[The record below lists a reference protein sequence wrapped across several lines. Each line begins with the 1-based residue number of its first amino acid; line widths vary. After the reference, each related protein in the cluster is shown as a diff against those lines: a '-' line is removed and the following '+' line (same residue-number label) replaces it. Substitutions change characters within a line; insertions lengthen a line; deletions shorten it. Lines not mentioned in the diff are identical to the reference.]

1 VRERLQKI
9 LSSAGIA
16 SRRAAEK
23 LMEEGRVEVDGRV
36 VRELGT
42 SADPET
48 QEIRVDGTRVRP
60 GKPRRTVALNKPKG
74 YVTTRSD
81 PGRRPTVMELL
92 PPAFRGLYPVG
103 RLDMGS
109 TGLLILT
116 DDGELA
122 QRLTH
127 PRFGIEKSYLV
138 TLAGQPDKKTL
149 DRATRGIVVE
159 GERLSLEEVELLG
172 GRLRQAS
179 ASLAEA
185 RRAKAGRPDRRS
197 PSVTT
202 TGERSERTRLRAT
215 LRRGKNREIRR
226 LFEALGFPVID
237 LHRERIGG
245 LSVRGIPLGGF
256 RPLSRAEVKL
266 LEAKSRKPRAASG
279 ASPAGRKRMRR
290 RRDARESGRPPR
302 ARSEGSERGGAF
314 SSSEGRAQRVPKRE
328 ALGVGPQRTK

>member
-1 VRERLQKI
+1 MRERLQKI

-23 LMEEGRVEVDGRV
+23 LIEEGRVEVDGKV

-48 QEIRVDGTRVRP
+48 QEVRVDGARVRR
-60 GKPRRTVALNKPKG
+60 GKPRRYVALNKPKG

-92 PPAFRGLYPVG
+92 PPALRSLYPVG

-116 DDGELA
+116 DDGDLA
-122 QRLTH
+122 QKLTH
-127 PRFGIEKSYLV
+127 PRFGVEKSYLV

-159 GERLSLEEVELLG
+159 GERLALEEIEVLG
-172 GRLRQAS
+172 
-179 ASLAEA
+179 
-185 RRAKAGRPDRRS
+185 GRPDRR
-197 PSVTT
+197 PSAI
-202 TGERSERTRLRAT
+202 EDRSERTRLRAT

-226 LFEALGFPVID
+226 LFEALGFPVVD

-245 LSVRGIPLGGF
+245 LSVRGIPPGGF
-256 RPLSRAEVKL
+256 RPLSRGEVEL
-266 LEAKSRKPRAASG
+266 LEQRPRQRWRTRG
-279 ASPAGRKRMRR
+279 A
-290 RRDARESGRPPR
+290 
-302 ARSEGSERGGAF
+302 ERGA
-314 SSSEGRAQRVPKRE
+314 AP
-328 ALGVGPQRTK
+328 GVGPRRSGERPRGARDSAAKS

>member
-92 PPAFRGLYPVG
+92 PPAFRNLYPVG

-159 GERLSLEEVELLG
+159 GERLSLEEVEVLG
-172 GRLRQAS
+172 
-179 ASLAEA
+179 
-185 RRAKAGRPDRRS
+185 GRPDRR
-197 PSVTT
+197 PPPVTT
-202 TGERSERTRLRAT
+202 SDSRSERTRLRAT

-245 LSVRGIPLGGF
+245 LSVRGIPPGGF
-256 RPLSRAEVKL
+256 RPLSRGEVEL
-266 LEAKSRKPRAASG
+266 LER
-279 ASPAGRKRMRR
+279 
-290 RRDARESGRPPR
+290 RPPQR
-302 ARSEGSERGGAF
+302 WRTRGA
-314 SSSEGRAQRVPKRE
+314 P
-328 ALGVGPQRTK
+328 GVGPRRTGERARGAREGSLQPERRASEASPEARSAGGGAPAHLTKSLARIKK

>member
-1 VRERLQKI
+1 MRERLQKI

-60 GKPRRTVALNKPKG
+60 GKPRRTVALNKPRG

-159 GERLSLEEVELLG
+159 GERLSVEEVEVL
-172 GRLRQAS
+172 
-179 ASLAEA
+179 
-185 RRAKAGRPDRRS
+185 AGRADKRPS
-197 PSVTT
+197 PSDVKN
-202 TGERSERTRLRAT
+202 ERTRLRAT

-226 LFEALGFPVID
+226 LFEVLGFPVVD

-245 LSVRGIPLGGF
+245 LSVRGIPPGGF

-302 ARSEGSERGGAF
+302 ARSEGSESSGAL
-314 SSSEGRAQRVPKRE
+314 SPSAGRAKRVPERE
-328 ALGVGPQRTK
+328 APGVGPQRTK

>member
-1 VRERLQKI
+1 MGAVRERLQKI
-9 LSSAGIA
+9 LASAGIA

-23 LMEEGRVEVDGRV
+23 LMEEGRVEVDGNV
-36 VRELGT
+36 VRKLGT

-60 GKPRRTVALNKPKG
+60 GKPRRYLALNKPKG

-92 PPAFRGLYPVG
+92 PRALRNLYPIG

-159 GERLSLEEVELLG
+159 GERLALEEIEVLG
-172 GRLRQAS
+172 GRS
-179 ASLAEA
+179 
-185 RRAKAGRPDRRS
+185 DRR
-197 PSVTT
+197 PRTVTT
-202 TGERSERTRLRAT
+202 TEDRSERTRLRAT

-226 LFEALGFPVID
+226 LFEALGFPVVD

-245 LSVRGIPLGGF
+245 LSVKGIPPGGF
-256 RPLSRAEVKL
+256 RPLSRGEVEL
-266 LEAKSRKPRAASG
+266 LERRPPPRWRTRRATALKGSTGPGRAS
-279 ASPAGRKRMRR
+279 ASPSEARRAEAG
-290 RRDARESGRPPR
+290 GPVLP
-302 ARSEGSERGGAF
+302 ARSRQRERSA
-314 SSSEGRAQRVPKRE
+314 KRE
-328 ALGVGPQRTK
+328 ATSRGGGAPRPR

>member
-16 SRRAAEK
+16 SRRAAER
-23 LMEEGRVEVDGRV
+23 LIEEGRVEVDGQV

-60 GKPRRTVALNKPKG
+60 DRPRRYVALNKPKG
-74 YVTTRSD
+74 FVTTRSD

-92 PPAFRGLYPVG
+92 PPALRSLYPVG

-122 QRLTH
+122 HRLTH
-127 PRFGIEKSYLV
+127 PRFGVEKSYVV
-138 TLAGQPDKKTL
+138 TVAGRPDRKTL

-159 GERLSLEEVELLG
+159 GERLALEEVEVLG
-172 GRLRQAS
+172 GRS
-179 ASLAEA
+179 
-185 RRAKAGRPDRRS
+185 DRR
-197 PSVTT
+197 PSETDSR
-202 TGERSERTRLRAT
+202 GERTRLRAK
-215 LRRGKNREIRR
+215 LRRGKYREIRR
-226 LFEALGFPVID
+226 LFETLGHPVLD
-237 LHRERIGG
+237 LHREQIGG
-245 LSVRGIPLGGF
+245 LSVRGIPPGGF

-266 LEAKSRKPRAASG
+266 LEK
-279 ASPAGRKRMRR
+279 
-290 RRDARESGRPPR
+290 RPPR
-302 ARSEGSERGGAF
+302 RQRMRGASER
-314 SSSEGRAQRVPKRE
+314 
-328 ALGVGPQRTK
+328 RTK

>member
-1 VRERLQKI
+1 
-9 LSSAGIA
+9 
-16 SRRAAEK
+16 
-23 LMEEGRVEVDGRV
+23 
-36 VRELGT
+36 
-42 SADPET
+42 
-48 QEIRVDGTRVRP
+48 
-60 GKPRRTVALNKPKG
+60 
-74 YVTTRSD
+74 
-81 PGRRPTVMELL
+81 
-92 PPAFRGLYPVG
+92 
-103 RLDMGS
+103 MGS

-197 PSVTT
+197 WT

-226 LFEALGFPVID
+226 LFEALGFPVVD

-245 LSVRGIPLGGF
+245 LSVRGIPPGGF
-256 RPLSRAEVKL
+256 RPLSRGEVEL
-266 LEAKSRKPRAASG
+266 LEQRPRQRWRTRG
-279 ASPAGRKRMRR
+279 
-290 RRDARESGRPPR
+290 ARERSAPKGSTGPGGPVLP
-302 ARSEGSERGGAF
+302 ARSLQLSA
-314 SSSEGRAQRVPKRE
+314 A
-328 ALGVGPQRTK
+328 GVGPRGIDRRTRGASAPRRRARTKK

>member
-172 GRLRQAS
+172 GR
-179 ASLAEA
+179 
-185 RRAKAGRPDRRS
+185 PDRR
-197 PSVTT
+197 PPTVTT

-256 RPLSRAEVKL
+256 RPLSRGEVEL
-266 LEAKSRKPRAASG
+266 LEQRPRQRWRTRG
-279 ASPAGRKRMRR
+279 
-290 RRDARESGRPPR
+290 ARERSAPKGSTGPGGPVLP
-302 ARSEGSERGGAF
+302 ARSLQLSA
-314 SSSEGRAQRVPKRE
+314 A
-328 ALGVGPQRTK
+328 GVGPRGIDRRTRGASAPRRRARTKK

>member
-1 VRERLQKI
+1 VKERIQKI
-9 LSSAGIA
+9 LSNAGIA

-23 LMEEGRVEVDGRV
+23 LIAEGRVEVDGLV

-48 QEIRVDGTRVRP
+48 QEIRVDGTRVRS
-60 GKPRRTVALNKPKG
+60 GKPRKYVALHKPRG

-92 PPAFRGLYPVG
+92 PPALRNLYPVG

-122 QRLTH
+122 LKLTH
-127 PRFGIEKSYLV
+127 PRFGVEKSYVV
-138 TLAGQPDKKTL
+138 TVAGEPDEKTL

-159 GERLSLEEVELLG
+159 GERLALEDVEVL
-172 GRLRQAS
+172 
-179 ASLAEA
+179 
-185 RRAKAGRPDRRS
+185 AKAGRRDRKPAAES
-197 PSVTT
+197 KS
-202 TGERSERTRLRAT
+202 GRTRLRAI

-226 LFEALGFPVID
+226 LFEALGFPVVE

-245 LSVRGIPLGGF
+245 LSVAGIPPGGF
-256 RPLSRAEVKL
+256 RPLSRDEVDL
-266 LEAKSRKPRAASG
+266 LSRRPAA
-279 ASPAGRKRMRR
+279 R
-290 RRDARESGRPPR
+290 RPPR
-302 ARSEGSERGGAF
+302 RR
-314 SSSEGRAQRVPKRE
+314 PH
-328 ALGVGPQRTK
+328 

>member
-23 LMEEGRVEVDGRV
+23 LIEEGRVEVDGSV

-60 GKPRRTVALNKPKG
+60 GKPRRYVALNKPKG
-74 YVTTRSD
+74 YVTTRTD
-81 PGRRPTVMELL
+81 PGRRPTVMDLL
-92 PPAFRGLYPVG
+92 PRALQTLYPVG

-122 QRLTH
+122 QKLTH
-127 PRFGIEKSYLV
+127 PRFGVEKSYLV
-138 TLAGQPDKKTL
+138 TLAGQPDRKTL
-149 DRATRGIVVE
+149 DRATRGIVVD
-159 GERLSLEEVELLG
+159 GERLALEEIEILG
-172 GRLRQAS
+172 GRH
-179 ASLAEA
+179 
-185 RRAKAGRPDRRS
+185 DRRP
-197 PSVTT
+197 PSVTST
-202 TGERSERTRLRAT
+202 EDRSERTRLRAT

-245 LSVRGIPLGGF
+245 LSVRGIPPGGF
-256 RPLSRAEVKL
+256 RPLDRAEVEL
-266 LEAKSRKPRAASG
+266 LEQRPRKPWGASAFARDALRRTRQSPKGVGGRGVGEAKSL
-279 ASPAGRKRMRR
+279 
-290 RRDARESGRPPR
+290 ARNKTRN
-302 ARSEGSERGGAF
+302 
-314 SSSEGRAQRVPKRE
+314 K
-328 ALGVGPQRTK
+328 K

>member
-1 VRERLQKI
+1 MKERLQKI

-16 SRRAAEK
+16 SRRAAER
-23 LMEEGRVEVDGRV
+23 LIEEGRVDVDGEV

-60 GKPRRTVALNKPKG
+60 DRPRRYVALHKPKG

-92 PPAFRGLYPVG
+92 PPALRNLYPVG

-122 QRLTH
+122 QKLTH
-127 PRFGIEKSYLV
+127 PRFGVEKSYLV

-149 DRATRGIVVE
+149 DRATRGIVVD
-159 GERLSLEEVELLG
+159 GERLSLDEVEVLG
-172 GRLRQAS
+172 
-179 ASLAEA
+179 
-185 RRAKAGRPDRRS
+185 GRPDRRPPKLTPTES
-197 PSVTT
+197 L
-202 TGERSERTRLRAT
+202 RERTRLRAT

-226 LFEALGFPVID
+226 LFEALGFPVVD

-245 LSVRGIPLGGF
+245 LSVRGIPPGGF
-256 RPLSRAEVKL
+256 RPLSRGEVEL
-266 LEAKSRKPRAASG
+266 LGRKPGRPRG
-279 ASPAGRKRMRR
+279 ARR
-290 RRDARESGRPPR
+290 RPPHKH
-302 ARSEGSERGGAF
+302 
-314 SSSEGRAQRVPKRE
+314 P
-328 ALGVGPQRTK
+328 

>member
-1 VRERLQKI
+1 MRERLQKI

-36 VRELGT
+36 VRGLGT

-74 YVTTRSD
+74 YVTTRFD

-138 TLAGQPDKKTL
+138 TLQGHPDKKTL
-149 DRATRGIVVE
+149 DRATRGIVVD
-159 GERLSLEEVELLG
+159 GERLSLGEVEMLG

-185 RRAKAGRPDRRS
+185 RPAFPRSATAWSRRSPKGEGGRAKAGRPDRR
-197 PSVTT
+197 PPAVTT
-202 TGERSERTRLRAT
+202 PGERAERTRLRAT

-226 LFEALGFPVID
+226 LFEALGFPVVD

-245 LSVRGIPLGGF
+245 LSVRGIPPGGF
-256 RPLSRAEVKL
+256 RPLSRTEVEL
-266 LEAKSRKPRAASG
+266 LSRKPSRVRR
-279 ASPAGRKRMRR
+279 AGRQ
-290 RRDARESGRPPR
+290 
-302 ARSEGSERGGAF
+302 
-314 SSSEGRAQRVPKRE
+314 RAQP
-328 ALGVGPQRTK
+328 

>member
-1 VRERLQKI
+1 MRERLQKI

-23 LMEEGRVEVDGRV
+23 LIEEGRVEVDGKV

-48 QEIRVDGTRVRP
+48 EEVRVDGTRVRP
-60 GKPRRTVALNKPKG
+60 GKPRRYVALNKPKG

-92 PPAFRGLYPVG
+92 PPAFRSLYPVG

-122 QRLTH
+122 QKLTH
-127 PRFGIEKSYLV
+127 PRFGVEKSYLV

-149 DRATRGIVVE
+149 DRATRGIVVA
-159 GERLSLEEVELLG
+159 GERLAIEEVEVL
-172 GRLRQAS
+172 
-179 ASLAEA
+179 
-185 RRAKAGRPDRRS
+185 AGRADKRPS
-197 PSVTT
+197 PSDA
-202 TGERSERTRLRAT
+202 RNERTRLRAT

-245 LSVRGIPLGGF
+245 LSVRGIPPGGF
-256 RPLSRAEVKL
+256 RPLSRGEVEL
-266 LEAKSRKPRAASG
+266 LEQRPRQRWRTRRASAPKGSTGPGGPVLPARG
-279 ASPAGRKRMRR
+279 ARG
-290 RRDARESGRPPR
+290 ARE
-302 ARSEGSERGGAF
+302 ARSLA
-314 SSSEGRAQRVPKRE
+314 
-328 ALGVGPQRTK
+328 RTKK

>member
-1 VRERLQKI
+1 VKERLQKI
-9 LSSAGIA
+9 LSNAGIA

-23 LMEEGRVEVDGRV
+23 LIEEGRVEVDGRV

-48 QEIRVDGTRVRP
+48 QDIRFDGTRVRA
-60 GKPRRTVALNKPKG
+60 GKPRRYIALNKPKG

-92 PPAFRGLYPVG
+92 PPAFRNLYPVG

-122 QRLTH
+122 LRLTH

-138 TLAGQPDKKTL
+138 TLAGQPDEKTL
-149 DRATRGIVVE
+149 DRATRGIVVD
-159 GERLSLEEVELLG
+159 GERLALEEVEVLG
-172 GRLRQAS
+172 GRVRNAS
-179 ASLAEA
+179 
-185 RRAKAGRPDRRS
+185 AKAGRPDRRPPRS
-197 PSVTT
+197 TPTDSL
-202 TGERSERTRLRAT
+202 SERTRLRAT

-226 LFEALGFPVID
+226 LFEALGFPVVD

-245 LSVRGIPLGGF
+245 LAVKGIPPGGF
-256 RPLSRAEVKL
+256 RPLSRGEVEL
-266 LEAKSRKPRAASG
+266 LEQRPRKHWEVRGRGYQPERRTRESNASKGSTGPGGPVLPARGARGAREAKSL
-279 ASPAGRKRMRR
+279 
-290 RRDARESGRPPR
+290 ARL
-302 ARSEGSERGGAF
+302 
-314 SSSEGRAQRVPKRE
+314 K
-328 ALGVGPQRTK
+328 K

>member
-1 VRERLQKI
+1 MRERLQKI

-23 LMEEGRVEVDGRV
+23 LIEQGRVDVDGNV

-60 GKPRRTVALNKPKG
+60 DRPRRYVALNKPKG

-92 PPAFRGLYPVG
+92 PPALRNLYPVG

-122 QRLTH
+122 QKITH
-127 PRFGIEKSYLV
+127 PRFGVEKSYLV

-149 DRATRGIVVE
+149 DRATRGIVVD
-159 GERLSLEEVELLG
+159 GERLSLEEVEVLG
-172 GRLRQAS
+172 
-179 ASLAEA
+179 
-185 RRAKAGRPDRRS
+185 GRPDRR
-197 PSVTT
+197 PSTSDSA
-202 TGERSERTRLRAT
+202 SERTRLRAT

-245 LSVRGIPLGGF
+245 LSVRGIPPGGF
-256 RPLSRAEVKL
+256 RPLSRGEVDL
-266 LEAKSRKPRAASG
+266 LERRPARPR
-279 ASPAGRKRMRR
+279 
-290 RRDARESGRPPR
+290 
-302 ARSEGSERGGAF
+302 
-314 SSSEGRAQRVPKRE
+314 
-328 ALGVGPQRTK
+328 RTKRRASHKPHNR